1 MADLGHF
8 LFMLLVSW
16 GTTSAEPLPHVKKYQ
31 TVIPQRLEDPSPSD
45 DAAAHRTFPDVL
57 RFSLTITEQNYTLH
71 LEKNKHL
78 VGGSFTV
85 THFSD
90 QGARVTTAPDLRDH
104 CYYHGHVV
112 GVEDSSASVG
122 LCSGIRGFV
131 HVHGQIYLIEPL
143 AEAETDGGLHAVY
156 NYKHLRRKRS
166 SCSHG
171 NQTSYYDHVP
181 GPSGLFQLASLKR
194 RGQSGERVGKPR
206 TVELVVV
213 VDHTE
218 YKKIGST
225 KMVESRVLEVANH
238 VDKLYR
244 PVGIR
249 VMLVGLEIWSYRDLI
264 DVSSDPELTLG
275 RFLKWRQWSLLPR
288 TKHDNA
294 QLITGVDFDGSTVG
308 LANTNTM
315 CTSNSGAVNEDHNK
329 SPVGVA
335 STIAHEM
342 GHNLGLSH
350 DVENC
355 VCGSQTT
362 KRGCIM
368 SESVGEAGLSIQ
380 GSSAAGSQQQLS
392 TFLEEIT
399 PACLLDSPSTSRIY
413 GGPVCGNAFV
423 EAGEECDCGTAKECR
438 NPCCNATTCKLAA
451 GAQCAAGEC
460 CHRCQLKATGSVCRP
475 KSGDCDLEEY
485 CTGFSASCPR
495 DAFTSNGLACNR
507 GAGYCY
513 NGQCPSHQQHCRRL
527 WGPEAKMAVEACY
540 LQHGNCRKTLFNQKC
555 SRRDQFCGKL
565 LCSDGWEFPVTSKKF
580 LYPLGNGKQ
589 CNEAGMNSEDNYPPD
604 LAMVPTGTKCGPNM
618 VCYNQRCQDMKS
630 VKPYATSD
638 CSSKCNNRGVCNH
651 ENKCHCDP
659 GWAPPYC
666 DVLLSELPRET
677 GSVVLP
683 VSLAVGF
690 LLLLVLVFGGLM
702 CYIKKRP
709 PVKRCLQSAS
719 GQSNPLFRS
728 GSARGSP
735 RLGPAH
741 IGQPVF
747 VESSAT
753 QACKPLFSSRAT
765 TAAPKPSRAAPEPPK
780 NPKPVAQPS
789 QVQQV
794 PRPPSSVGAE
804 VSCCMQSLAPQ
815 KKPLPPSRPLPPV
828 ASKPVVKSKPPVPPV
843 KPKPS
848 AYASSLPHTQL
859 TSVILKKGPWPS

>member
-1 MADLGHF
+1 MSKHF
-8 LFMLLVSW
+8 GTTAITTATLLVW
-16 GTTSAEPLPHVKKYQ
+16 RTRLPALDSAQESGESCL
-31 TVIPQRLEDPSPSD
+31 TFFISPSI
-45 DAAAHRTFPDVL
+45 ALPSCSVK
-57 RFSLTITEQNYTLH
+57 FSSDSNGLTL
-71 LEKNKHL
+71 
-78 VGGSFTV
+78 G
-85 THFSD
+85 FS
-90 QGARVTTAPDLRDH
+90 QRETRRE
-104 CYYHGHVV
+104 VV
-112 GVEDSSASVG
+112 GVTCRPMKAE
-122 LCSGIRGFV
+122 SGSLIRRGFV

-143 AEAETDGGLHAVY
+143 AEAETDVQGASHSWETHRDGGLHAVY

-181 GPSGLFQLASLKR
+181 GPSGLFQLASLLLMI
-194 RGQSGERVGKPR
+194 S
-206 TVELVVV
+206 TLVLFRKEETLLWFQLVASKKFV
-213 VDHTE
+213 IAPVFSFK

-294 QLITGVDFDGSTVG
+294 QLITIII
-308 LANTNTM
+308 
-315 CTSNSGAVNEDHNK
+315 
-329 SPVGVA
+329 SPLWVWPRPSHTRWVTTWVCPTTWKTASVA
-335 STIAHEM
+335 PK
-342 GHNLGLSH
+342 
-350 DVENC
+350 
-355 VCGSQTT
+355 QQ
-362 KRGCIM
+362 R
-368 SESVGEAGLSIQ
+368 EAASCLRALGLSIQ

-618 VCYNQRCQDMKS
+618 VRS
-630 VKPYATSD
+630 GG
-638 CSSKCNNRGVCNH
+638 RRW
-651 ENKCHCDP
+651 NKRP
-659 GWAPPYC
+659 
-666 DVLLSELPRET
+666 
-677 GSVVLP
+677 GSVP
-683 VSLAVGF
+683 S
-690 LLLLVLVFGGLM
+690 
-702 CYIKKRP
+702 
-709 PVKRCLQSAS
+709 
-719 GQSNPLFRS
+719 
-728 GSARGSP
+728 
-735 RLGPAH
+735 
-741 IGQPVF
+741 
-747 VESSAT
+747 
-753 QACKPLFSSRAT
+753 LFSCVSGVLQPTVSRHEERKT
-765 TAAPKPSRAAPEPPK
+765 VRYQRLLEQMQ
-780 NPKPVAQPS
+780 QPW
-789 QVQQV
+789 
-794 PRPPSSVGAE
+794 G
-804 VSCCMQSLAPQ
+804 
-815 KKPLPPSRPLPPV
+815 
-828 ASKPVVKSKPPVPPV
+828 
-843 KPKPS
+843 
-848 AYASSLPHTQL
+848 ASSLPQDNPTRCSGRAAHGAAPDSAPRTSASRYLWSLRLLKPANLCSRAERRLRRRSPAEQL
-859 TSVILKKGPWPS
+859 PSQAQTVCVRLLAAAHSAGTEQDSKHSQQDFPKSSKSWQRAFKQSCSGFGLGSVGSRRRLG